1 MEMKKIYKSLLVL
14 AAAMVLPLTLMAQP
28 PYPKY
33 KYDGTKHIGYN
44 KYLLSDT
51 PNADGE
57 YTLRIENFIA
67 GEVTLTAVPTDF
79 VMVLDISGSMQNDY
93 RTRDQEVPL
102 YITKAQNE
110 LLQDNDMKKLRPDD
124 GQGLGYSHYGYNGY
138 FSGGNVGSTGTTTMG
153 SYGSEVWAFE
163 TANPVTTPGV
173 GYTNRWF
180 YYEDDEIFYRI
191 FRWHETIS
199 GANRCYVYF
208 DRTNG
213 ERRYLVMNGNDITTT
228 TTKPNNVPYANNR
241 IVIVD
246 NQNNSGYKLYRY
258 GTRKDALQ
266 SGVNTFIDLIAAENA
281 KDQWAEGVTKHQ
293 LAIVAFGNN
302 NTPANLNQ
310 ATDPGGNTHKDGKT
324 KVARIF
330 REIND
335 TNKES
340 YKNWDQYCNW
350 NGYTHIYRGVDL
362 GRRLLADLQTKPKM
376 YPINTSNGALNR
388 NKVMIVFTDGEP
400 TALETSGD
408 HQTPVAGYTGNI
420 GQSALSMESGL
431 IVKTQVKDE
440 DGEIVNPNAI
450 NGVIYTINLSSNTTN
465 VPDFLS
471 RLSSNYPDGAMKVK
485 TGTFAT
491 GTSYKTSTYF
501 TGTLDPDGDYYKDA
515 NNLNNLE
522 SIFES
527 IFNDNTGDMS
537 STMVAVDAVSDSFK
551 IDFETSDEDKVKMYT
566 AQCVGLTGDTIT
578 DDQNN
583 PHAELAFAEEI
594 EVTNRPALQHLWVE
608 RDGAWVD
615 LGADNDFDIDNRVKF
630 KVVGNSIIVY
640 GFNYADLWCGLDE
653 TPEHNN
659 TRQIE
664 DTDPNFDKQLPGYR
678 GFKVIFEFPIK
689 LSPDALGGVNVPTN
703 DYAHSGLFKGTSDGD
718 PIGSDPE
725 VNYPTPDLPV
735 PVKLI
740 IQKTGLKPSESANFT
755 VQRRPR
761 TDGSTYEDFMT
772 FVLTGGETTPEIRII
787 NLDPAYFYKVK
798 EGNWSWAYEAVHPEF
813 NTEPDADGNVIKNP
827 IVFENT
833 PETDTPKH
841 AEAKATNKMRATG
854 SSTAEFN
861 N

>member
-1 MEMKKIYKSLLVL
+1 MKKIYKSLLVL

-33 KYDGTKHIGYN
+33 KYDGIKHIGYN

-51 PNADGE
+51 PNDEGE

-67 GEVTLTAVPTDF
+67 GEVTATAVPTDF
-79 VMVLDISGSMQNDY
+79 VMVLDISGSMQFDY
-93 RTRDQEVPL
+93 KTRDQSVPL
-102 YITKAQNE
+102 YITKAENDA
-110 LLQDNDMKKLRPDD
+110 LADNNMKKLRLDD
-124 GQGLGYSHYGYNGY
+124 GQGLGYSHYGYKGY
-138 FSGGNVGSTGTTTMG
+138 FSGGSVGGTGSSTMG
-153 SYGSEVWAFE
+153 SYTDITWAYE
-163 TANPVTTPGV
+163 SATPSADGV
-173 GYTNRWF
+173 GNTNRWF
-180 YYEDDEIFYRI
+180 YYEEDQIFYRL

-199 GANRCYVYF
+199 GTNRCYAYF

-213 ERRYLVMNGNDITTT
+213 ERRYVVMSGNNIVTT
-228 TTKPNNVPYANNR
+228 TTKPANVTYANNR
-241 IVIVD
+241 IVLVD

-266 SGVNTFIDLIAAENA
+266 QGVNTFIDLIAAENA
-281 KDQWAEGVTKHQ
+281 KDQWDEGVVKHQ

-302 NTPANLNQ
+302 NTPSNLNE
-310 ATDPGGNTHKDGKT
+310 ATDPGGNTHKTGNT
-324 KVARIF
+324 RVARIF
-330 REIND
+330 REITD
-335 TNKES
+335 ANKAS
-340 YKNWDQYCNW
+340 YKNWDNYSNW

-376 YPINTSNGALNR
+376 YPVNTQNGALNR

-400 TALETSGD
+400 TALTTNGD
-408 HQTPVAGYTGNI
+408 QHQTPVTGYSGNI
-420 GQSALSMESGL
+420 GQCALSMEQGTL
-431 IVKTQVKDE
+431 VKTKVKDDE
-440 DGEIVNPNAI
+440 GNIVNPNAI
-450 NGVIYTINLSSNTTN
+450 NGVVYTINLSSNTTN
-465 VPDFLS
+465 VPDFLEY
-471 RLSSNYPDGAMKVK
+471 LSSNYPNGAMKVK

-491 GTSYKTSTYF
+491 GTSYRTATYF
-501 TGTLDPDGDYYKDA
+501 SGTKVPGADYYKDA
-515 NNLNNLE
+515 NALNNLE
-522 SIFES
+522 AIFES
-527 IFNDNTGDMS
+527 IFHDNTGDMS

-551 IDFETSDEDKVKMYT
+551 IDFETSDVDKVKMYT
-566 AQCVGLTGDTIT
+566 AQCIGLTGDTIL
-578 DDQNN
+578 DDQEND
-583 PHAELAFAEEI
+583 HAELAFAEEI
-594 EVTNRPALQHLWVE
+594 EVTNRPALQHLWVY
-608 RDGAWVD
+608 RDGLWVD

-640 GFNYADLWCGLDE
+640 GFNYADLWCGLDDI
-653 TPEHNN
+653 PEHNN

-664 DTDPNFDKQLPGYR
+664 DNDPNFDKQLPGYR

-755 VQRRPR
+755 VQRRLR
-761 TDGSTYEDFMT
+761 TAGSTYEDFMT

-787 NLDPAYFYKVK
+787 NLDPAYYYKVK

-813 NTEPDADGNVIKNP
+813 NTEPDADGNVITNP

-833 PETDTPKH
+833 PEDDTPKH
-841 AEAKATNKMRATG
+841 AEAKATNKMRITG
-854 SSTAEFN
+854 SAATFDN
-861 N
+861 

>member
-14 AAAMVLPLTLMAQP
+14 AAAMVLPLTLTAQP

-51 PNADGE
+51 PNDDGE
-57 YTLRIENFIA
+57 YTLRIENFIS
-67 GEVTLTAVPTDF
+67 GEVKVSAMPTDF

-93 RTRDQEVPL
+93 KTRGQVVPL
-102 YITKAQNE
+102 YITKEANDA
-110 LLQDNDMKKLRPDD
+110 LADNDMKKLRLDD
-124 GQGLGYSHYGYNGY
+124 GQGLGYSHYAYTGYY
-138 FSGGNVGSTGTTTMG
+138 SGGAVGATGTSTYG
-153 SYGSEVWAFE
+153 SYGSQTWAYESADPSE
-163 TANPVTTPGV
+163 TGV
-173 GYTNRWF
+173 GGTNRWF
-180 YYEDDEIFYRI
+180 YYEEDQTFYRI

-199 GANRCYVYF
+199 GTNRMYVYF
-208 DRTNG
+208 ERTNG
-213 ERRYLVMNGNDITTT
+213 ERRYVIQSGDDIVTT
-228 TTKPNNVPYANNR
+228 TTKPTNLTYSTSR
-241 IVIVD
+241 IVLVD

-266 SGVNTFIDLIAAENA
+266 SGVNTFVDLIARENA
-281 KDQWAEGVTKHQ
+281 KDQWDEGVVKHQ

-302 NTPANLNQ
+302 NSSGTGE
-310 ATDPGGNTHKDGKT
+310 ATRPGGNTHKDGNT
-324 KVARIF
+324 KVVRKF

-335 TNKES
+335 GNKAS
-340 YKNWDQYCNW
+340 YKNWDEYCNW

-362 GRRLLADLQTKPKM
+362 GRRVLEQLQAQPNM
-376 YPINTSNGALNR
+376 YPVNTQNGAVNR
-388 NKVMIVFTDGEP
+388 KKVMIVFTDGEP
-400 TALETSGD
+400 TALSTNGD
-408 HQTPVAGYTGNI
+408 QHQTPVAGYSGNV
-420 GQSALSMESGL
+420 GQSALSMEQGL
-431 IVKTQVKDE
+431 IVKTQVKNE
-440 DGEIVNPNAI
+440 EGEIVNPNAI
-450 NGVIYTINLSSNTTN
+450 NGVIYTINLSPNTTN

-491 GTSYKTSTYF
+491 GTNYKTSTYF

-515 NNLNNLE
+515 NALNNLE

-527 IFNDNTGDMS
+527 IFHDNTGDMS
-537 STMVAVDAVSDSFK
+537 STMVAVDVVTDDFV
-551 IDFETSDEDKVKMYT
+551 IDFQTSDKDKVKLYT
-566 AQCVGLTGDTIT
+566 AQCIGLTGDTIT
-578 DDQNN
+578 DDQGN
-583 PHAELAFAEEI
+583 PHSELAFAQEI
-594 EVTNRPALQHLWVE
+594 AVANRPPLQHLWVYKNN
-608 RDGAWVD
+608 AWVD
-615 LGADNDFDIDNRVKF
+615 LGADNDIDIDNRVDF
-630 KVVGNSIIVY
+630 KTVGNSIILY
-640 GFNYADLWCGLDE
+640 GFNYGELWCGLDE
-653 TPEHNN
+653 TPAHNN

-689 LSPDALGGVNVPTN
+689 LSPDALGGISVPTN
-703 DYAHSGLFKGTSDGD
+703 DVAHSGLFKGNNDGD
-718 PIGSDPE
+718 PVGTNPE

-740 IQKTGLKPSESANFT
+740 IQKTGLKPGESANFT

-772 FVLTGGETTPEIRII
+772 FVLTGGDTTPEIRII